1 MNTFSFP
8 VGGHLA
14 ARRAVFWPQLPKIA
28 LFGSKN
34 DVFGPKLI
42 LFGYILQIVCY
53 YDRPRFFPT
62 FGGPDSFGEQDF
74 GAASAL
80 KAQYS
85 DL

>member
-1 MNTFSFP
+1 MWPF
-8 VGGHLA
+8 GRLA
-14 ARRAVFWPQLPKIA
+14 GRFLAPIAQNSPFWA
-28 LFGSKN
+28 KN
-34 DVFGPKLI
+34 AVFGPKPI

-53 YDRPRFFPT
+53 YDRPRVFSS

>member
-1 MNTFSFP
+1 MWPF
-8 VGGHLA
+8 GRLA
-14 ARRAVFWPQLPKIA
+14 GRFLAPIAQNSPFWA
-28 LFGSKN
+28 KN
-34 DVFGPKLI
+34 AVFGPKPI